1 MSANGGNGGG
11 TRTVGGGGGGGGR
24 IAIISR
30 NVNKLNTTFDAYGG
44 KLNCLQYRLLSKNIS
59 RSIGS
64 ALANSV
70 E

>member
-44 KLNCLQYRLLSKNIS
+44 KLTLCPLGNLSFF
-59 RSIGS
+59 
-64 ALANSV
+64 V
-70 E
+70 VC

>member
-44 KLNCLQYRLLSKNIS
+44 KLTLCPWEIFHFF
-59 RSIGS
+59 
-64 ALANSV
+64 V
-70 E
+70 VC